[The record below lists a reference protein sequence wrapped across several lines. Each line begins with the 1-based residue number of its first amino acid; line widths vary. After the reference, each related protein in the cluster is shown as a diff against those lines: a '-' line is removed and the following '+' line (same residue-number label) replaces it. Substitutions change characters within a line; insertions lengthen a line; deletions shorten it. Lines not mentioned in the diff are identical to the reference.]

1 MSCVTDSG
9 YISATT
15 IKLAGTVVAAGLRLN
30 SAYSEATLAADSLIE
45 NYKKQR
51 DIQNRAMSIAES
63 QNGQMS
69 GVFWPA
75 EQAFLA
81 EYGNP
86 EAVEEIEVI
95 GRRYAGR
102 LVSTI
107 LGSFAEKISMV
118 KCSMPRHCTSANMRA
133 LQDLYA
139 ARAFAVA
146 SARTLGREI
155 GFAEYQARH
164 DRNWERRNQA
174 AAIGRKGIGDA
185 AALMKSAAQGLAAQA
200 EGLSG
205 QVNASLQSL
214 GHAARMGL
222 DGLRNSFDH
231 NISRGPGSA
240 EDGSYDRLE
249 SKRFSNAVAPSVDDG
264 SYNRLESMRMP
275 SGPDVLSDM
284 GSGYQYDSWETTHP
298 NNNFTTALDAAGETI
313 VQENP

>member
-1 MSCVTDSG
+1 MSCVTDAG

-30 SAYSEATLAADSLIE
+30 SAYNEATLAAESLIE

-51 DIQNRAMSIAES
+51 DIQDRAMSIAES

-86 EAVEEIEVI
+86 EAVEEIEVL
-95 GRRYAGR
+95 GRRYSGR

-107 LGSFAEKISMV
+107 LGGFAEKITLL

-174 AAIGRKGIGDA
+174 AALGRKALGDA
-185 AALMKSAAQGLAAQA
+185 AGLMKSAAQGLAAQA
-200 EGLSG
+200 QGLSG
-205 QVNASLQSL
+205 NFNSAMKALGYGLQQ
-214 GHAARMGL
+214 GI
-222 DGLRNSFDH
+222 DGVAGSFD
-231 NISRGPGSA
+231 RGAGRVRA
-240 EDGSYDRLE
+240 DDGSYDRLE
-249 SKRFSNAVAPSVDDG
+249 SQRFSNAVAPSVDDG
-264 SYNRLESMRMP
+264 SYNRLESLRMP
-275 SGPDVLSDM
+275 SGSDVLSDT
-284 GSGYQYDSWETTHP
+284 GLAYQEDSWMTTHP
-298 NNNFTTALDAAGETI
+298 NENFTSALDSAGEVI